1 MKLHE
6 ITQKIGRKSKR
17 IGRGIGSKRGK
28 TAGQG
33 TKGQKSRTGGG
44 VRPGFEGGQTPLI
57 RRIPKLKGF
66 KSRNP
71 KAKVIN
77 LDDLNKLPDGAKI
90 NEMTLVKAGLILS
103 GQKYKILNS
112 GSLEK
117 KLTLDTES
125 VSKEARKAVEKYTK
139 EAKKAQ

>member
-6 ITQKIGRKSKR
+6 ITQKVGKKSKR
-17 IGRGIGSKRGK
+17 IGRGIGSGRGK
-28 TAGQG
+28 TAGRG
-33 TKGQKSRTGGG
+33 TKGQNSRTGGG

-77 LDDLNKLPDGAKI
+77 LDDLNKLSDGAKI
-90 NEMTLVKAGLILS
+90 NDGTLVASGLILK

-112 GSLEK
+112 GNLEK

-125 VSKEARKAVEKYTK
+125 VSKEAKKIIDKSTK
-139 EAKKAQ
+139 EAKKAS

>member
-6 ITQKIGRKSKR
+6 ITQKVGKKSKR
-17 IGRGIGSKRGK
+17 I
-28 TAGQG
+28 
-33 TKGQKSRTGGG
+33 
-44 VRPGFEGGQTPLI
+44 GQTPLI

-77 LDDLNKLPDGAKI
+77 LDDLNKLSDGAKI
-90 NEMTLVKAGLILS
+90 NDGTLVASGLILK

-112 GSLEK
+112 GNLEK

-125 VSKEARKAVEKYTK
+125 VSKEAKKIIDKSTK
-139 EAKKAQ
+139 EAKKAS

>member
-6 ITQKIGRKSKR
+6 ITQKVGKKSKR
-17 IGRGIGSKRGK
+17 IGRGIGSGRGK
-28 TAGQG
+28 TAGRG
-33 TKGQKSRTGGG
+33 TKGQNSRTGGG

-77 LDDLNKLPDGAKI
+77 LDDLNKLSDGAKI
-90 NEMTLVKAGLILS
+90 NDGTLVASGLILK
-103 GQKYKILNS
+103 GQKDKILNS
-112 GSLEK
+112 GNLEK

-125 VSKEARKAVEKYTK
+125 VSKEAKKIIDKSTK
-139 EAKKAQ
+139 EAKKAS